1 MIKDDHEYQVTKS
14 WISKFQQAI
23 ITLGQNE
30 EKKSKDPEGWQLQ
43 IDSYFA
49 HIKHLLNE
57 LVEYESLINH
67 SPETSLFVQN
77 NNVNLD
83 EIGDTLI
90 KVRIA
95 KKISQK
101 ELARLANLTEDEVVD
116 YETKDYKNASFGTM
130 IEVAEAL
137 GIKFQQYTIV
147 SQINDSLSKELL
159 QIRQSGNCC
168 EKVQVIQ

>member
-1 MIKDDHEYQVTKS
+1 MIKDEHEYQVTKS

-23 ITLGQNE
+23 ITLGKNE

-67 SPETSLFVQN
+67 SPETSLFLQN

-116 YETKDYKNASFGTM
+116 YEKKEYQNASFGTM

-137 GIKFQQYTIV
+137 GIKFQQYTVV
-147 SQINDSLSKELL
+147 SQINESLGKELL
-159 QIRQSGNCC
+159 QLRES
-168 EKVQVIQ
+168 EKCGEKIKAVQ